1 MVCDFT
7 KTLKVIIYFFKGDF
21 SFNDDTKTQDFSFFN
36 SQYPYCRVNL
46 EFVKVGKLVRLVQV
60 Q

>member
-7 KTLKVIIYFFKGDF
+7 ETLKVIIYFFKGDL
-21 SFNDDTKTQDFSFFN
+21 NVNGDTKTQDFSLFN
-36 SQYPYCRVNL
+36 SQHPYCRVNL
-46 EFVKVGKLVRLVQV
+46 DFVTVGKLVRLVQV